1 MGGCEMTRQQTLSL
15 CSHIEKIVVNVFALD
30 YEDYQDHKGTRHKEF
45 AECRYIVSMM
55 CRKHVE
61 SATFSIIGS
70 MLKLKHVAI
79 LLGIK
84 KAFQLAEIDASYR
97 QRIERADADII
108 ASGILKARKPAY
120 FLGFTDSIDFS
131 HYNISRAI
139 ETIINA
145 EYYLTD
151 INSIIALKTEL
162 KTVDGV
168 VFLGGVD

>member
-1 MGGCEMTRQQTLSL
+1 MTRQQTLSL
-15 CSHIEKIVVNVFALD
+15 CSHIERIVVDVFALD
-30 YEDYQDHKGTRHKEF
+30 YNEYQYHKGKRHKDF

-61 SATFSIIGS
+61 SATFSTIGS
-70 MLKLKHVAI
+70 MLKLQHASI

-97 QRIERADADII
+97 QKIELADAKII
-108 ASGILKARKPAY
+108 ASGILKVRKPAY

-131 HYNISRAI
+131 HHNISWAI

-162 KTVDGV
+162 KTVEGV